1 MTVFFEEFFPDF
13 YTQLDSDFRA
23 NFRRG
28 QILRTH
34 VYYAEENL
42 NIWRPVKSD
51 STKTSA
57 SEFSMFPPPDNAFR
71 RDVPL
76 YAPPLKINEEF
87 IVVRAK
93 ERFVILIAPKPDLI
107 EAKKIRRGARIN
119 LHLCLAAPLYSVA
132 DKDGFAK
139 YDEEFINKVRV
150 LEFPHLFFLPEHPRG
165 ALRPCICRLDR
176 IQSCYVSQ
184 VEATNVCLS
193 ESVLRV
199 ILGQVGFFLS
209 GIYTGEFAEYRE
221 ELLNAS

>member
-1 MTVFFEEFFPDF
+1 MTNILKPFRSWIKRIRHRLTVFFEEFFPDF

-93 ERFVILIAPKPDLI
+93 ERFVILIAPNLIWLKPKRSEGGQESI
-107 EAKKIRRGARIN
+107 
-119 LHLCLAAPLYSVA
+119 
-132 DKDGFAK
+132 
-139 YDEEFINKVRV
+139 FICA
-150 LEFPHLFFLPEHPRG
+150 LLPRCT
-165 ALRPCICRLDR
+165 R
-176 IQSCYVSQ
+176 
-184 VEATNVCLS
+184 
-193 ESVLRV
+193 
-199 ILGQVGFFLS
+199 
-209 GIYTGEFAEYRE
+209 
-221 ELLNAS
+221 